1 MKGKVGT
8 PCKDEFLRKTDNTKT
23 IKEIKRN
30 KTKKLKEIKSIL
42 NSKSNY
48 NHIAKEL
55 EMHTIDVLKL
65 IQEETLQFG
74 TNISKT
80 MAKHLMDKG
89 GTVSEIAELYNCYE
103 IKVLRTLNEIND
115 NDYKNKVKEID
126 IALKIYKLLEQSKW
140 FNFISSKLN
149 IDKYKAFNIYN
160 KYFHK
165 YNNRVIDF
173 KVVKELSKLNLT
185 DKEIANFYNITDE
198 DMKQVRE
205 HIIYEYKTKNLG
217 SNKKLLNNINK
228 EDILDEAYKESTNN
242 DFYSIRSKNKKYK

>member
-1 MKGKVGT
+1 M
-8 PCKDEFLRKTDNTKT
+8 
-23 IKEIKRN
+23 
-30 KTKKLKEIKSIL
+30 
-42 NSKSNY
+42 
-48 NHIAKEL
+48 
-55 EMHTIDVLKL
+55 
-65 IQEETLQFG
+65 
-74 TNISKT
+74 
-80 MAKHLMDKG
+80 
-89 GTVSEIAELYNCYE
+89 
-103 IKVLRTLNEIND
+103 
-115 NDYKNKVKEID
+115 
-126 IALKIYKLLEQSKW
+126 
-140 FNFISSKLN
+140 N